1 MVGILA
7 LQGDVAEHRTALR
20 ACGVEPREVRTAA
33 ELEAVERIVLPG
45 GESTTLLKLIDR
57 YELRDPLVKRIAG
70 GMPVL
75 ATCAGA
81 IILATRVSDGEAPL
95 GVLDLT
101 VTRNAYGTQRDSFEA
116 DLEVAGVGP
125 VRAAFIRAPAFG
137 APGPGVEVLADWDGR
152 PVAVRSG
159 AILALAFHPEI
170 TGTPVLH
177 RYFLDFAGDRGA
189 PERPRSAGEALSGAG
204 GA

>member
-1 MVGILA
+1 MSPVVGILA
-7 LQGDVAEHRTALR
+7 LQGDVAEHCRALR
-20 ACGVEPREVRTAA
+20 ACGVEPREVRTAG
-33 ELEAVERIVLPG
+33 ELGAVDALVLPG

-57 YELRDPLVKRIAG
+57 YELGEPLVKRVEG

-116 DLEVAGVGP
+116 DLEIAGIGA
-125 VRAAFIRAPAFG
+125 VRAAFIRAPVFEAT
-137 APGPGVEVLADWDGR
+137 GPGVEVLASWDGR
-152 PVAVRSG
+152 PVVVRSG
-159 AILALAFHPEI
+159 AILALTFHPEI

-177 RYFLDFAGDRGA
+177 RYFLDSFLDTTG
-189 PERPRSAGEALSGAG
+189 SG

>member
-177 RYFLDFAGDRGA
+177 RYFLDFAGETA
-189 PERPRSAGEALSGAG
+189 ERR
-204 GA
+204 

>member
-7 LQGDVAEHRTALR
+7 LQGDVAEHRAALR
-20 ACGVEPREVRTAA
+20 GCGVEPVDVRTPA
-33 ELEAVERIVLPG
+33 ELEAVDALVLPG

-57 YELRDPLVKRIAG
+57 SELRDPLVKRIAG

-116 DLEVAGVGP
+116 DIDVAGVGP
-125 VRAAFIRAPAFG
+125 VRAVFIRAPVFDAT
-137 APGPGVEVLADWDGR
+137 GPGVEVLASWDGH
-152 PVAVRSG
+152 PVAVRAG

-177 RYFLDFAGDRGA
+177 RYFLDTTGR
-189 PERPRSAGEALSGAG
+189 G